1 MIATINTK
9 TTTIIFGT
17 ADCPFIAA
25 SRLGDDLAAAKRAVV
40 TTTRLLSESL
50 SAAAEYGHP
59 ELVRFLLAAGADVHS
74 DHDHPLWVAA
84 YRGRR
89 DVVRI
94 LLAAGADATARDS
107 GPLRWARRNGH
118 YDVVRLL
125 LDWES

>member
-1 MIATINTK
+1 MSISTNT
-9 TTTIIFGT
+9 TSPTIFGT

-25 SRLGDDLAAAKRAVV
+25 ARLEDDLAAAKRAVEK
-40 TTTRLLSESL
+40 TTRGLGEALSE
-50 SAAAEYGHP
+50 AAESGHP
-59 ELVRFLLAAGADVHS
+59 ELVRFLLTAGADINA
-74 DHDHPLWVAA
+74 DNGHPLWVAA

-94 LLAAGADATARDS
+94 LLAAGADATARGD
-107 GPLRWARRNGH
+107 GAVRWARKNGH